1 MVTFHNTV
9 TLKAEIQVIHTGY
22 PDFFHLNICIF
33 CVALA
38 STKHKLKRGVALPV
52 SSQNDKKKGTISASI
67 ILHGWTAA
75 SFKKSTLLA
84 G

>member
-22 PDFFHLNICIF
+22 PDFFHLNIYIF

-52 SSQNDKKKGTISASI
+52 SSQNDKKKGQFR
-67 ILHGWTAA
+67 LQ
-75 SFKKSTLLA
+75 SFCMVGLQRVSRKA
-84 G
+84 PF